1 MEGLAAV
8 ASISPARSLALSAS
22 PAELA
27 WIAALCDAR
36 RRPRHLEQLQAVLQQ
51 GGTFNDA
58 QEWYPF
64 EVIERGASQL
74 QLGHEREFVI
84 CVLLWLQALAQGRAS
99 ILDPSLHLDDRAM
112 DIEALP
118 DDARRGAGCV
128 HRSGVLRRPG
138 DRVESTVGRLSR
150 AARDSGD
157 LNVERSTNSR
167 RYPADAQPAVRC
179 RVTTL
184 PGCTTAV
191 RATPARPPAASCA
204 SAPSTSIPCRP
215 YHAGS

>member
-1 MEGLAAV
+1 LT
-8 ASISPARSLALSAS
+8 ASA
-22 PAELA
+22 AELA
-27 WIAALCDAR
+27 WIAALCDAGDDA
-36 RRPRHLEQLQAVLQQ
+36 PRHLQQLQAVLQQ

-118 DDARRGAGCV
+118 DALRDAVLDAFTAAG
-128 HRSGVLRRPG
+128 
-138 DRVESTVGRLSR
+138 
-150 AARDSGD
+150 
-157 LNVERSTNSR
+157 
-167 RYPADAQPAVRC
+167 Y
-179 RVTTL
+179 
-184 PGCTTAV
+184 
-191 RATPARPPAASCA
+191 
-204 SAPSTSIPCRP
+204 
-215 YHAGS
+215 

>member
-8 ASISPARSLALSAS
+8 ASTPPARSLALSAS
-22 PAELA
+22 PAELT
-27 WIAALCDAR
+27 WIAALCDAGDDA
-36 RRPRHLEQLQAVLQQ
+36 PRHLQQLQAVLQQ

-64 EVIERGASQL
+64 EVVERGASQL

-118 DDARRGAGCV
+118 DALRDAVLDAFTAAG
-128 HRSGVLRRPG
+128 
-138 DRVESTVGRLSR
+138 
-150 AARDSGD
+150 
-157 LNVERSTNSR
+157 
-167 RYPADAQPAVRC
+167 Y
-179 RVTTL
+179 
-184 PGCTTAV
+184 
-191 RATPARPPAASCA
+191 
-204 SAPSTSIPCRP
+204 
-215 YHAGS
+215 